1 MMFNSSVCYKQESVS
16 FYDSI
21 RNGNGSKSDC
31 SCGSRCNWA
40 SGCSFSIACSCATGC
55 SSDCNCSCASHDDA
69 GDDANASVSGSNSEK
84 PIFSDRDSCGEAEA
98 SLASDAPLY
107 SEHNRQGPL
116 LGFLLDILSH
126 RNRSA

>member
-40 SGCSFSIACSCATGC
+40 SGCSFSIGC
-55 SSDCNCSCASHDDA
+55 CCVSHEDA
-69 GDDANASVSGSNSEK
+69 GEVAIASVSGSNSE
-84 PIFSDRDSCGEAEA
+84 IGFFSDRDSCGEAEA